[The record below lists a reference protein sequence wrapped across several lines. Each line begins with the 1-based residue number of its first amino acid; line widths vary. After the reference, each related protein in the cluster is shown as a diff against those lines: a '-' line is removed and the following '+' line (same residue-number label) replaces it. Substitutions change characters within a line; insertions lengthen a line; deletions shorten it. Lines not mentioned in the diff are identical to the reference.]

1 MDPLLDRYE
10 LRDRL
15 GRGGMASVYRAYD
28 RQLGRFVAIKL
39 FPPGTA
45 ADDARRRGE
54 ATALARLSHP
64 HLVALFDAHL
74 AGDGDT
80 TPSFLVMELVDGQDL
95 RSRLD
100 DGPLPADQVATLA
113 ADVAEALAV
122 VHGAGM
128 VHRDLKPANIL
139 LASPNVPGRAPSAKL
154 ADFGIVHL
162 LGAERLT
169 TAGTVIG
176 TAGYLSPE
184 QLHRAEPGPASDVYA
199 LGLVVLEALTGV
211 REYPGTAVEA
221 VAARAAHDPRVPDD
235 LPDGWRGM
243 LLAMTSADPALRPTA
258 AEVATMAAVMAPEL
272 AGWMPRVGEVPA
284 VGEGQGDALAVGGAQ
299 AVGGALPVGDAPT
312 VGDVPTVAMP
322 AAADSTEPTRMLA
335 PPARRRRRV
344 VGVLVGAG
352 AVVVVAVMLALG
364 AILAPAGGPADTG
377 PTPRPT
383 PSVQAPPQTVAPA
396 VVPTPAPAPDQGTTG
411 VDDGGKGGAG
421 NGKGNNGNGNNGNGN
436 GNGGKG
442 NGKGNGKG

>member
-1 MDPLLDRYE
+1 
-10 LRDRL
+10 
-15 GRGGMASVYRAYD
+15 MASVYRAYD

-139 LASPNVPGRAPSAKL
+139 LASPNVPGRAPIAKL

-243 LLAMTSADPALRPTA
+243 LLAMTSADPTLRPTA

-272 AGWMPRVGEVPA
+272 AGWMPRVGEVPVA
-284 VGEGQGDALAVGGAQ
+284 GEVQTAGEVQ
-299 AVGGALPVGDAPT
+299 GDAPT
-312 VGDVPTVAMP
+312 VAMP
-322 AAADSTEPTRMLA
+322 TATGSTEPTRLLA

-352 AVVVVAVMLALG
+352 AVVVMAVMLALG

-421 NGKGNNGNGNNGNGN
+421 NGRGNNGN

-442 NGKGNGKG
+442 NGKG

>member
-1 MDPLLDRYE
+1 MRRALLLDAALRASRSCAYARTVDLLLDRYE

-15 GRGGMASVYRAYD
+15 GRGGMATVHRAYD

-74 AGDGDT
+74 AGDGDE
-80 TPSFLVMELVDGQDL
+80 TPSFLVMELVDGDDL

-100 DGPLPADQVATLA
+100 DGPLPAELAAAVAT
-113 ADVAEALAV
+113 DIAEALAV
-122 VHGAGM
+122 VHSAGM

-139 LASPNVPGRAPSAKL
+139 LASSSIPGRAPIAKL
-154 ADFGIVHL
+154 ADFGIAHL
-162 LGAERLT
+162 LGSERLT

-184 QLHRAEPGPASDVYA
+184 QLQGADPGPAADVYA
-199 LGLVVLEALTGV
+199 LGLVVLESLTGV
-211 REYPGTAVEA
+211 RQYPGTAVEA
-221 VAARAAHDPRVPDD
+221 VAARAAHDPRVPSD
-235 LPDGWRGM
+235 LPDGWRGL
-243 LLAMTSADPALRPTA
+243 LLAMTSTDPAVRPTA

-272 AGWMPRVGEVPA
+272 DGWVPA
-284 VGEGQGDALAVGGAQ
+284 ATESAVAT
-299 AVGGALPVGDAPT
+299 VPVAGPVAGPVAESEPPAPT
-312 VGDVPTVAMP
+312 RVLPATV
-322 AAADSTEPTRMLA
+322 
-335 PPARRRRRV
+335 RRRRLV
-344 VGVLVGAG
+344 VALAAAG
-352 AVVVVAVMLALG
+352 TVAVVAGVIALAAL
-364 AILAPAGGPADTG
+364 LNPLGGPADTG

-396 VVPTPAPAPDQGTTG
+396 VVPTPAPTQGPQG
-411 VDDGGKGGAG
+411 PGGEGNNGKGNNGN
-421 NGKGNNGNGNNGNGN
+421 NGKGNNGNGNGNGN
-436 GNGGKG
+436 NGNKGKG
-442 NGKGNGKG
+442 KG

>member
-15 GRGGMASVYRAYD
+15 GRGGMATVYRAYD

-39 FPPGTA
+39 FPAGTA
-45 ADDARRRGE
+45 ADDTRRRGE

-64 HLVALFDAHL
+64 HLVTLFDAHL
-74 AGDGDT
+74 AGDGET

-100 DGPLPADQVATLA
+100 EGPLPPEQVATLT

-139 LASPNVPGRAPSAKL
+139 LATSSVPGRAPIVKL
-154 ADFGIVHL
+154 ADFGIAHL
-162 LGAERLT
+162 LGADRVT

-184 QLHRAEPGPASDVYA
+184 QLRGADPGPAADVYA
-199 LGLVVLEALTGV
+199 FGLVVLEALTGV
-211 REYPGTAVEA
+211 RQYPGTPVEA
-221 VAARAAHDPRVPDD
+221 VAARAAHDPSVPAD

-243 LLAMTSADPALRPTA
+243 LLAMTSADQDLRPTA
-258 AEVATMAAVMAPEL
+258 AEVATMAAVMGPEL
-272 AGWMPRVGEVPA
+272 AGWVPVTVA
-284 VGEGQGDALAVGGAQ
+284 VTVAVPVAMAGDAA
-299 AVGGALPVGDAPT
+299 
-312 VGDVPTVAMP
+312 TVAMP
-322 AAADSTEPTRMLA
+322 AGSAGAGATAPTQPVAA
-335 PPARRRRRV
+335 PPHRRRRLAT
-344 VGVLVGAG
+344 VLVAAGA
-352 AVVVVAVMLALG
+352 AVVVAGALALG
-364 AILAPAGGPADTG
+364 ALLAPGGETADTG

-383 PSVQAPPQTVAPA
+383 PSVQTPPQTVAPA
-396 VVPTPAPAPDQGTTG
+396 VVPSPAPAPAQETTAP
-411 VDDGGKGGAG
+411 DDGNTGP
-421 NGKGNNGNGNNGNGN
+421 GNN
-436 GNGGKG
+436 G
-442 NGKGNGKG
+442 NGKGNGNGNKGKGKG